1 MRRLPPILLVVC
13 AALACARGPR
23 AARVGDRVSVHYTAS
38 VDGKLFETSEDAK
51 PVELVLGEGGL
62 PPPVERALV
71 GHRAGETVELVV
83 PEAFGPSDPKK
94 IEVLPLSSFAGM
106 KPQPAVG
113 QLVLG
118 TRGEEAAK
126 AVVVKMDA
134 ANVWL
139 DFNHR
144 LAGKTV
150 SFRVRLLAVSAP

>member
-1 MRRLPPILLVVC
+1 VRRLAVLL
-13 AALACARGPR
+13 ASGALLACARGPR
-23 AARVGDRVSVHYTAS
+23 AARVGDRVTLHYSAS

-62 PPPVERALV
+62 PAPVERALV
-71 GHRAGETVELVV
+71 GHKAGEQVDLVV
-83 PEAFGPSDPKK
+83 PQAFGPSDPAK
-94 IEVLPLSSFAGM
+94 IEVLPLSAFAGM

-126 AVVVKMDA
+126 AVVLKVEGGK
-134 ANVWL
+134 VWL

-150 SFRVRLLAVSAP
+150 SFRVRLLAVAAP